1 MSELSIIT
9 GGEPLEV
16 EFLDGKSD
24 TVTVRTLSLATIANE
39 LAVADGDEVA
49 MVEIFTG
56 TRDKPGEQR
65 LRALRIREAKLAE
78 QVENCALEEFE
89 ALENQLNAV
98 RLKIDFVEQQRAQ
111 RFSARLTPESHE
123 KILELG
129 EKLNRPTLDR
139 WSQRRLE
146 TLGRN
151 KEAMTK
157 LAQVVPEPIRNMLEG
172 RFPSSS
178 SPPSAASSSAAP
190 T

>member
-78 QVENCALEEFE
+78 QVGELRARGIRGARESAQCSPLE
-89 ALENQLNAV
+89 
-98 RLKIDFVEQQRAQ
+98 D
-111 RFSARLTPESHE
+111 
-123 KILELG
+123 
-129 EKLNRPTLDR
+129 
-139 WSQRRLE
+139 
-146 TLGRN
+146 
-151 KEAMTK
+151 
-157 LAQVVPEPIRNMLEG
+157 
-172 RFPSSS
+172 
-178 SPPSAASSSAAP
+178 
-190 T
+190 